1 MVWHQVRDV
10 SDCVKC
16 PDTAVTPPPGQD
28 LRGFSTYFL
37 YDKAAASRC
46 EEMISF
52 RAESLSARPWT
63 NSCANESLE
72 IALSA
77 NLLGKASCVQGWRT
91 SATTGR
97 QQANSS
103 PQRASTPPRLLTIE
117 TRVRSPRNR
126 LSRPCPRSAQCWH
139 LLGWPASSRTNKAV
153 RRIGKRW
160 YSLPCHVRIV
170 RIQGRKLQ
178 KRRL

>member
-1 MVWHQVRDV
+1 MA
-10 SDCVKC
+10 S
-16 PDTAVTPPPGQD
+16 PPIFYMIKPRPQGARRRSLQGAER
-28 LRGFSTYFL
+28 LR
-37 YDKAAASRC
+37 A
-46 EEMISF
+46 
-52 RAESLSARPWT
+52 RAWT
-63 NSCANESLE
+63 NSCTNESLE

-160 YSLPCHVRIV
+160 YSLPCHIRIV
-170 RIQGRKLQ
+170 RIQGRRQEAAKAATLA
-178 KRRL
+178 RMGFDSPAC